1 MNNNLFPTINSNQ
14 DQNDSRVRVKY
25 GEYGFRN
32 PLGWAAG
39 IDRLGKAVEGL
50 FGLGFGFVEIG
61 SVANEANSAALS
73 QQHRDLGADKY
84 SKMLWDSKSL
94 LYHSVYHSYGIGRV
108 VNQILKRQK
117 KIIDGKLT
125 PDPENVIGINIL
137 PSKSIFESI
146 PYLIR
151 SDYAETIDTAI
162 ELSDYLVI
170 NITEFDKT
178 KRKTMA
184 SVRSEKDL
192 TKLWKRVNKSLALNL
207 GKIAAV
213 EYAKVDPELDSKAG
227 IVDIKYQT
235 YKMYVRN
242 AMLAKNCVP
251 LIMLKIDSYLTEKE
265 YRTIAKV
272 MKEQHID
279 GAIIGSTI
287 PINVGIKDKS
297 KRLLNDKPAM
307 GGAGGDYT
315 KHNSLK
321 ALKSMYE
328 FTEGKKL
335 LISSGGIFSG
345 QDMYNRMCNGASLV
359 QIYSALSMRGPYVVQ
374 YMMDEFTQ
382 ILKQNNGMPFQR

>member
-1 MNNNLFPTINSNQ
+1 
-14 DQNDSRVRVKY
+14 
-25 GEYGFRN
+25 
-32 PLGWAAG
+32 
-39 IDRLGKAVEGL
+39 
-50 FGLGFGFVEIG
+50 
-61 SVANEANSAALS
+61 
-73 QQHRDLGADKY
+73 
-84 SKMLWDSKSL
+84 
-94 LYHSVYHSYGIGRV
+94 
-108 VNQILKRQK
+108 
-117 KIIDGKLT
+117 
-125 PDPENVIGINIL
+125 
-137 PSKSIFESI
+137 
-146 PYLIR
+146 
-151 SDYAETIDTAI
+151 
-162 ELSDYLVI
+162 
-170 NITEFDKT
+170 
-178 KRKTMA
+178 
-184 SVRSEKDL
+184 
-192 TKLWKRVNKSLALNL
+192 
-207 GKIAAV
+207 
-213 EYAKVDPELDSKAG
+213 
-227 IVDIKYQT
+227 
-235 YKMYVRN
+235 
-242 AMLAKNCVP
+242 MLAKNCVP

-328 FTEGKKL
+328 FTGGKKL

-359 QIYSALSMRGPYVVQ
+359 QIYSALAMRGPYVVQ